1 MGMSPGRASF
11 GAVSRRS
18 PVRLLRLAV
27 VSIGLVAWTLLLVA
41 GGPPASAVVSDIPFP
56 SLSSSAAL
64 GWITGLALFLALLW
78 FVPILYDNRQANK
91 WRAVRQAQI
100 IDKMVDAAAREG
112 NGLSVEEVRQL
123 VSAMDRPPRGAS
135 GLTSSLLAL
144 LIVFLVGIAL
154 FSSLL
159 SGAGDSVDLRKTI
172 VTSLLAVLA
181 SISGFYFGARTAQ
194 TSTEQATKPP
204 ESRPNAG
211 ANPRPDGDGRPDGA
225 SRGSGADDKS
235 AETDRNDGASSSDAG
250 IIVQPAGTDPAGG
263 TPPGRHDDGPS
274 GASAIPESI

>member
-1 MGMSPGRASF
+1 MARSPGRASAMAA
-11 GAVSRRS
+11 GRRS
-18 PVRLLRLAV
+18 LVRLLRLAV
-27 VSIGLVAWTLLLVA
+27 VSTGLVAWTLLLVV
-41 GGPPASAVVSDIPFP
+41 GGPPASAAADIPFP
-56 SLSSSAAL
+56 NLSSSAAL
-64 GWITGLALFLALLW
+64 GWIAGLALFLALLW

-91 WRAVRQAQI
+91 WRAIRQAQI

-154 FSSLL
+154 FASLL
-159 SGAGDSVDLRKTI
+159 SRGDASGDLRKTI
-172 VTSLLAVLA
+172 ITSLLAVLA

-211 ANPRPDGDGRPDGA
+211 AGPRPDGGRPGGA
-225 SRGSGADDKS
+225 SQAAGAHEES
-235 AETDRNDGASSSDAG
+235 AGTDRNAG
-250 IIVQPAGTDPAGG
+250 PAGPDAPTDG
-263 TPPGRHDDGPS
+263 HDEGPS
-274 GASAIPESI
+274 AGSSAVPGSI